1 MEVCEG
7 SRPDGHEEVCFS
19 CSLCPVCEAQEVLL
33 KVEDER
39 DGLVTKVEEL
49 ESDLSTVQQAQADAK
64 KEGGDYEAECT
75 ELRSRVETL
84 EADNSLLQDEV
95 GKLRSSGRG

>member
-19 CSLCPVCEAQEVLL
+19 CRLCPACEAQEALRDVGA
-33 KVEDER
+33 ER
-39 DGLVTKVEEL
+39 DGLVVKIDGL
-49 ESDLSTVQQAQADAK
+49 ESDLSAAQQEQSAK
-64 KEGGDYEAECT
+64 KERDEYEAECT

-95 GKLRSSGRG
+95 GKLRADSHG